1 MGISPLVRCLGQIEA
16 GCAVH
21 GHLEADVTKYI
32 GVVAGLLLAVT
43 VAGTALAEG
52 NWTSYIINARRSFDS
67 RTWWDGNTDNTSTAI
82 RFDTCRDENLNNGAN
97 DWAKV
102 SLQRMRGILPAEFRG
117 QRTLNCYNS
126 DTELYGDQPAS
137 DYQFQLDDYSG
148 GTDSWNVF
156 DVGWLKVTY

>member
-1 MGISPLVRCLGQIEA
+1 VR
-16 GCAVH
+16 
-21 GHLEADVTKYI
+21 KYI
-32 GVVAGLLLAVT
+32 GVLVGLALAVF

-52 NWTSYIINARRSFDS
+52 SWTSYIINAHRSFDS
-67 RTWWDGNTDNTSTAI
+67 RTWWDGDLDNTSTKI
-82 RFDTCRDENLNNGAN
+82 RFDTCRDENVNNGQN

-117 QRTLNCYNS
+117 QRTLNCYVTDS
-126 DTELYGDQPAS
+126 DVWGDQPAS

-156 DVGWLKVTY
+156 DVGWLKVWY